1 LTHTTT
7 ELGLTNITK
16 ASLAVAEKPRVAQYG
31 ITCQFLLVLAYRLLN
46 LNLINYSEFLIITI
60 LSFV

>member
-46 LNLINYSEFLIITI
+46 LINYSEFLIITI